1 MPSRVPIDG
10 QVLAELRED
19 RFWSQQRLAE
29 QAQAFAKSQRKTCA
43 LARTQVI
50 GYEAA
55 RLDNP
60 KSRYPSRENLRYLVG
75 ALRPTLVDLGRLLG
89 RKPPSVL
96 AQWAADAVKPAA
108 EPAEQAGTT
117 APNAK
122 EPPADRRK
130 FAIEL
135 PAAAA
140 AHVALSHP
148 ADLLRAEVDAL
159 TADYASKPPQQ
170 LLPRARRLLDKI
182 VRALGKPM
190 FDGVRR
196 RLLVDAS
203 EVAGLAGWMALFAG
217 HPGDAD
223 AYFTQGLKFAA
234 QSGVDRAYGCALAS
248 AAMLHGVDVGSGD
261 SATALAMLRAAERF
275 LPAQGLMTKVAVLRQ
290 AEELGALGR
299 EHQREGSVTLERGE
313 RIAATDDG
321 EGLYARRG
329 HLSHSENSW
338 DSWVGRI
345 EVRLERVDEGLARL
359 RHWDRVPV
367 TNVRTPARVLADV
380 AFGHTAA
387 GNPEPA
393 CDAAVRSLG
402 ASQTAGYRVG
412 VERVRRVRD
421 AMPPEWTPLACVREL
436 DERLRIIA

>member
-60 KSRYPSRENLRYLVG
+60 KSRYPSRENLCYLVG
-75 ALRPTLVDLGRLLG
+75 ALRPAMADLGRLVG

-96 AQWAADAVKPAA
+96 ARWASDAVKPAGV
-108 EPAEQAGTT
+108 PAEQAGTA

-122 EPPADRRK
+122 EPPADRRQ

-148 ADLLRAEVDAL
+148 ADPLRAEVDAL
-159 TADYASKPPQQ
+159 VADYAAKPPQQ
-170 LLPRARRLLDKI
+170 LLPRARRLLSKV
-182 VRALGKPM
+182 VRALGQPM

-203 EVAGLAGWMALFAG
+203 EVAAVAGLMALFAN

-223 AYFTQGLKFAA
+223 AYFTQALKFAA
-234 QSGVDRAYGCALAS
+234 QSGVDRALGCALAS
-248 AAMLHGVDVGSGD
+248 TAGAYGVSVGSGD
-261 SATALAMLRAAERF
+261 SATALAMLQAAERL
-275 LPAQGLMTKVAVLRQ
+275 LPAQGLMTKVVVRGQ
-290 AEELGALGR
+290 AEELGALGD
-299 EHQREGSVTLERGE
+299 EHRREGSRTLERSE
-313 RIAATDDG
+313 RIEAIDDG
-321 EGLYARRG
+321 EGLYARG
-329 HLSHSENSW
+329 GPWGFDEAFLTSW
-338 DSWVGRI
+338 AGRI
-345 EVRLERVDEGLARL
+345 EVRLDRPDEGLIKLEQWDSAPVVNL
-359 RHWDRVPV
+359 RR
-367 TNVRTPARVLADV
+367 PAIRLADV

-387 GNPEPA
+387 GDPEPA
-393 CDAAVRSLG
+393 CGAAVRSLG
-402 ASQTAGYRVG
+402 ASQAVGYRIG

-421 AMPPEWTPLACVREL
+421 AMPPEWTPLTCVREL